1 MRIFRVDVFLLVIP
15 CFLVEKRKDTLLLV
29 FGKQGSRNEGVEN
42 RTNRF
47 LKGMKVLKIGY
58 LNDINIVILC
68 LVVSN

>member
-1 MRIFRVDVFLLVIP
+1 MIP